1 MCLALYVAGQD
12 FQLQLQ
18 HIKHYGFSPWFPLH
32 FPVSN
37 LSPHLQHLWYS
48 TAAPKVMVRS
58 GVPFEEMKSVC
69 DYELFIWHSEILLNE
84 ECVTNKMNYYYLL
97 LLILTAVSTVYYSY
111 TVCPLGSTWHSIW
124 FMLMDIGKAL
134 HIHVK
139 SSITIEKHSCMPH
152 HITEMNVYTDLNN
165 IMDAMI

>member
-84 ECVTNKMNYYYLL
+84 ECVTNKMNYYYLFL
-97 LLILTAVSTVYYSY
+97 HSFINSFHSSCIHSFLHTYIHTYICAQWTLKYSLTPCQSTFKMQQQSKKRIR
-111 TVCPLGSTWHSIW
+111 P
-124 FMLMDIGKAL
+124 FR
-134 HIHVK
+134 
-139 SSITIEKHSCMPH
+139 
-152 HITEMNVYTDLNN
+152 
-165 IMDAMI
+165 